1 MYEETSVKSILVNK
15 FKFFNNDI
23 LLLNIFVEEL
33 LKFNQKYNLISRST
47 EEQVWHRHILDSAQ
61 IINFIDFKSGMSLS
75 DLGSGA
81 GFPGLIIAIFNKNPN
96 FHVKLYEKS
105 PVKCE
110 FLEKIIEKLKINALI
125 NNGSYLNHKIE
136 SEYIVCRAFKKLSQ
150 IMRISREIAKKPH
163 KIIVLKGKS
172 AQEEINK
179 ALKEIGFEY
188 KLVSSITDNESKIM
202 ISNVIE

>member
-1 MYEETSVKSILVNK
+1 LEKLHE
-15 FKFFNNDI
+15 
-23 LLLNIFVEEL
+23 
-33 LKFNQKYNLISRST
+33 YNLHTNLVGKST
-47 EEQVWHRHILDSAQ
+47 LENPWVSHILDSLQ
-61 IINFIDFKSGMSLS
+61 IIPHLKSKDSTILDMGT
-75 DLGSGA
+75 GA
-81 GFPGLIIAIFNKNPN
+81 GFPGLVIAIFNKNPN

>member
-15 FKFFNNDI
+15 FKFSNNDI

>member
-15 FKFFNNDI
+15 FKFSNDDI

-136 SEYIVCRAFKKLSQ
+136 SEYIVCRALKKLSQ

>member
-15 FKFFNNDI
+15 FKFSNDDI